1 MFEVLAENLLGRIG
15 RLKTRSG
22 RVAETPLF
30 LPVINPVTQDVPASW
45 MRRELGAEAVITNA
59 YIILRRLR
67 DDVLKSGVHGLL
79 DFEGVIMTDS
89 GGYQILEYGEV
100 EASPEE
106 IAEIQEEMGSDIA
119 VPLDVPTGLSGR
131 EKAEETV
138 ERTLRNLQAT
148 LSFLEKRGERRCLW
162 AAPIQGGIHLDLL
175 RECARKEKELG
186 FDLFAL
192 GSPTPLM
199 EGYRFDKLFKM
210 IYAARS
216 AVGFGKPLHLF
227 GAGHPMVFPFIIVL
241 GADMFDSASYYLY
254 ARDDRYMT
262 EYGTV
267 RVDKLDYLP
276 CYCPVCSKI
285 DAEEL
290 RGLEKRE
297 RVRLLA
303 MHNLYVCFEE
313 IRRIKQAIRDGR
325 LMELLEHRARCH
337 PSLYQGFIEILRN
350 DDLLR
355 MMEEHTPIS
364 SRRGINLYD
373 RLSLRRPEIALGRK
387 KLLQNCFAE
396 RKHEGEALL
405 LPETLRISF
414 EKASRIPESLD
425 ILFYGSPYGLIP
437 LGLRYS
443 HPFSQTNYPK
453 TLLDQCSDELVE
465 EAVKQLRAA
474 GYGKVLIV
482 AARSKVLEAFRSELA
497 RKLRE
502 VGIEVEEVGD
512 LRKLMRRESLSTLS
526 RTRCR

>member
-1 MFEVLAENLLGRIG
+1 LFEVLAENLLGRIG

-45 MRRELGAEAVITNA
+45 MKKELGAEAVITNA
-59 YIILRRLR
+59 YIISRRLR
-67 DDVLKSGVHGLL
+67 EEALRTGVHGLL
-79 DFEGVIMTDS
+79 DFDGVVMTDS

-106 IAEIQEEMGSDIA
+106 IAELQEEIGSDIA

-138 ERTLRNLQAT
+138 EKTLRNLQAT

-175 RECARKEKELG
+175 QSCARKEKEMS

-216 AVGFGKPLHLF
+216 AIGFGKPLHLF
-227 GAGHPMVFPFIIVL
+227 GAGHPMIFPFIVAL

-262 EYGTV
+262 ECGTI

-276 CYCPVCSKI
+276 CYCPICSRI
-285 DAEEL
+285 DAGEL
-290 RGLEKRE
+290 RKLERGE
-297 RVRLLA
+297 RVKLLA

-325 LMELLEHRARCH
+325 LMELLELRARCH
-337 PSLYQGFIEILRN
+337 PSLYQGFVEIMR
-350 DDLLR
+350 DEDLLR
-355 MMEEHTPIS
+355 AMEEHTPIS
-364 SRRGINLYD
+364 SRRGINIYD
-373 RLSLRRPEIALGRK
+373 RLSLRRPEIALGRRR
-387 KLLQNCFAE
+387 LLQNCFTG
-396 RKHEGEALL
+396 RRHEGKALL
-405 LPETLRISF
+405 LPETLKVSF
-414 EKASRIPESLD
+414 EKASRIPEDLD
-425 ILFYGSPYGLIP
+425 MLFYGSPYGLIP

-443 HPFSQTNYPK
+443 YPFSQTNYPK
-453 TLLDQCSDELVE
+453 TLLDECLDDLIE
-465 EAVKQLRAA
+465 EAVKQLKAA
-474 GYGKVLIV
+474 GYSKVLIV
-482 AARSKVLEAFRSELA
+482 AARSKALERFGRELA
-497 RKLRE
+497 RRLRE
-502 VGIEVEEVGD
+502 LEIEVEEVKDIRELMKG
-512 LRKLMRRESLSTLS
+512 RK
-526 RTRCR
+526 